1 MAIYLIVIIIYPMSV
16 FYGKLTVVMLF
27 VICYLCMLSINFI
40 SNLLFFFLFN
50 HLFVC
55 LSVCCL
61 LLF

>member
-40 SNLLFFFLFN
+40 SNLLFFLFN